1 MSLWMLYSFLGG
13 FLLAWLLRAQ
23 VVVRL
28 KKTIKRQS
36 GLLESERLVKETLR
50 KESAL
55 AFRLKEEVEQEL
67 GQQLSRAGEIMKEM
81 DRDILLLQKS
91 NEDNEK
97 MFSEAQPELYDLKLR
112 LIEANNTISRMKA
125 ELRQLRAT
133 EKAATL

>member
-1 MSLWMLYSFLGG
+1 MLYSFLGG

>member
-1 MSLWMLYSFLGG
+1 MLYYLLGG